1 MKERVDATFDF
12 GFTLEDET
20 DILQRSQITNDLNSE
35 LDALYYKVDLLKT
48 KLNSMNLC
56 VHDMGAKITP
66 LLNNLLKD
74 ADTKPIINWPN
85 RKEKIQQFMA
95 LLNQIITEA
104 DSILEEK

>member
-1 MKERVDATFDF
+1 MKEREEIFFDF
-12 GFTLEDET
+12 GFTAEDEN
-20 DILQRSQITNDLNSE
+20 DILQKSQISNDLGVVTGQ
-35 LDALYYKVDLLKT
+35 VDLLT
-48 KLNSMNLC
+48 EKLHSMNAC
-56 VHDMGAKITP
+56 VHDMAAKINP

-95 LLNQIITEA
+95 LLDEIVTNA